1 MFCAAQEI
9 PLPAGS
15 KVKYCP
21 ILQGSA
27 EFLYMALSEA
37 RHYFQSLKDEWL
49 DGLRLIEDI
58 TLQDSMGHE
67 ILAIND
73 GTYITIGDGVHKL
86 FGEAYRIKD
95 GQIEMI
101 CQNGMSIILEK

>member
-1 MFCAAQEI
+1 
-9 PLPAGS
+9 
-15 KVKYCP
+15 
-21 ILQGSA
+21 
-27 EFLYMALSEA
+27 MALSEA